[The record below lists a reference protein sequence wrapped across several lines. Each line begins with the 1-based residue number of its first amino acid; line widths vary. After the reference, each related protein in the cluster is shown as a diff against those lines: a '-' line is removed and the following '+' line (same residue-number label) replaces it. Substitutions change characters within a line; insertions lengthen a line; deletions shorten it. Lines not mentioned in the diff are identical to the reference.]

1 MIGNII
7 VSGQDNPNTI
17 DINVIGSARGE
28 QGEQGLPGEQGVG
41 ISNLQNEDGRLIVS
55 LSNGQTVDAGEI
67 PTEDM
72 VFQYVGEMDGTNQTY
87 AISPEIDP
95 YKVRYICINGV
106 VYPTGYTLTSNSITF
121 NFPAGLIPSGRLDLA
136 VFGGNE

>member
-17 DINVIGSARGE
+17 DINVIGSSRGE
-28 QGEQGLPGEQGVG
+28 PGEKGTQGDPGVG
-41 ISNLQNEDGRLIVS
+41 ISNIQDQDGHLIVS
-55 LSNGQTVDAGEI
+55 LSNGQSVDAGEI

-72 VFQYVGEMDGTNQTY
+72 HFQYVGEMDGTNQTY
-87 AISPEIDP
+87 AISPEVDP
-95 YKVRYICINGV
+95 QKVKYICINGV
-106 VYPTGYTLTSNSITF
+106 IYPTGYILNSNNITF
-121 NFPAGLIPSGRLDLA
+121 DFPSGLIPSGRLDLA